1 MENGG
6 PDAYLVSAWEENKLN
21 ALSHCLRRTFESFHR
36 NFTFYLGLRYCGD
49 LVLLIQDSTKSLI
62 PRGRRR
68 SLLYETRGI
77 KQANFEI
84 QRKTILTSH
93 IFLHLRDFLTQVSIL
108 HCENKKT
115 LLVYKSNQ
123 KNSKLNDKKQR
134 RTGAIF
140 TSSPPRTQLAVR
152 APCLSSC
159 TTTFSFSNLHHLLCN
174 SFTHVVRDDSEAK
187 PFPRICKLKFG
198 IKST

>member
-6 PDAYLVSAWEENKLN
+6 PDACLVSAWEENKRN
-21 ALSHCLRRTFESFHR
+21 ALSHYLRRTFESFHR

-93 IFLHLRDFLTQVSIL
+93 IFRHLHDFLTQVSIL

-134 RTGAIF
+134 RTEWLVVYNQENVNLCKEK
-140 TSSPPRTQLAVR
+140 SEKRTQDRTAV
-152 APCLSSC
+152 ATQGKLVKIEGKSMQ
-159 TTTFSFSNLHHLLCN
+159 L
-174 SFTHVVRDDSEAK
+174 
-187 PFPRICKLKFG
+187 RIHRWMLRN
-198 IKST
+198 

>member
-1 MENGG
+1 MENRD
-6 PDAYLVSAWEENKLN
+6 PDACLVSAWEENKRN
-21 ALSHCLRRTFESFHR
+21 ALSHYLRRTFESFHR

-68 SLLYETRGI
+68 ALLCETRGT

-93 IFLHLRDFLTQVSIL
+93 IFLHLHDFLTQVSIL

-134 RTGAIF
+134 RTGAILPVPRLGHSWQSVPHAF
-140 TSSPPRTQLAVR
+140 PAVQQHSLFRTCIIFFVTASHMLSVTTAKQSPFLV
-152 APCLSSC
+152 SV
-159 TTTFSFSNLHHLLCN
+159 N
-174 SFTHVVRDDSEAK
+174 
-187 PFPRICKLKFG
+187 
-198 IKST
+198 